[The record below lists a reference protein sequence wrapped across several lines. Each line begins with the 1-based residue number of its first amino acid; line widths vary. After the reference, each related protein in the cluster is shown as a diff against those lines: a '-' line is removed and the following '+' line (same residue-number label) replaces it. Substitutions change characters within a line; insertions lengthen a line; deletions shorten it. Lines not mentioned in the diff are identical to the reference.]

1 LLNLFFGIC
10 GGALFGIVVA
20 AFFMWFVGSATA
32 EAALYT
38 GMITSSTLGAFIGAF
53 AAFKETA

>member
-1 LLNLFFGIC
+1 LFFGIC